1 MLPSL
6 KSAKSLGAIYTPN
19 SITTLMAQSVLVDY
33 INSELSVSYSSY
45 DDLLMENKKQNQQ
58 RILERLKNIKIVDP
72 ACGSGHFLLDMLFQL
87 EAIYYAFQKNTPS
100 LVSISKADIRQQ
112 IVLNNLF
119 GVDINPKAVGKCKLR
134 LLHTLAEKK
143 GQFEGQ
149 QSHSN
154 IDLHIRCGNSVLGI
168 FEQPD
173 SNSTALSKKTFVSL
187 MEDRNKLLREVE
199 ESNGFLTPAKRD
211 ELRQSTN
218 KLNLYCTEQ
227 LLGNKKLQR
236 IENQYSVEQFNARF
250 IPFHWA
256 MEFSQVMGMP
266 NGGFDIVIGNPPYV
280 KADSQDQGFQE
291 YREIVRKLFS
301 TFEEKWDL
309 YIAFLELGMRILKP
323 GGLMSFIL
331 SDAFS
336 TAKYASKMRKLL
348 LSKKLLN
355 VSFFPEIKIFP
366 DVGVHNILLTVK
378 NEPTAE
384 DHTVKRI
391 LYGESVM
398 EPKTIEMIDPTELQ
412 ENVFRYTP
420 ESDSF
425 FTMKMENTIP
435 LGDICY
441 ISKGM
446 VLNSDEKKWKGEF
459 KKNDLINPK
468 KSQIHCKPYVE
479 NKFIREFC
487 ILSHQYLEYDT
498 NRVPSKVS
506 RPTFPEL
513 YTNEKILVGKM
524 GGRAVYDDQGMF
536 CNDSLMIVIPYHKL
550 SSVENRVLR
559 RKAVEKALIQG
570 SRISRG
576 YDLRY
581 LLGILNSS
589 HATRFFN
596 RIRSHRLKNY
606 VNPNELKQL
615 PIFQASQKEQEE
627 IISLVKR
634 LEENRNQWKEA
645 NREEIEKQNNVRYEK
660 LLDSLDKHI
669 EKLYSREREP

>member
-1 MLPSL
+1 M

-149 QSHSN
+149 QSHAS

-173 SNSTALSKKTFVSL
+173 SNSTALPKKTFASL
-187 MEDRNKLLREVE
+187 MEGRNKLLREVE

-211 ELRQSTN
+211 ELRQATR

-227 LLGNKKLQR
+227 LLGSKKLQR

-291 YREIVRKLFS
+291 YREIVRKLLS

-309 YIAFLELGMRILKP
+309 YIAFLELGMKILKP

-596 RIRSHRLKNY
+596 RIRSHRLKT
-606 VNPNELKQL
+606 
-615 PIFQASQKEQEE
+615 
-627 IISLVKR
+627 
-634 LEENRNQWKEA
+634 
-645 NREEIEKQNNVRYEK
+645 
-660 LLDSLDKHI
+660 
-669 EKLYSREREP
+669 

>member
-1 MLPSL
+1 M

-58 RILERLKNIKIVDP
+58 RFLERLKNIKIVDP

-291 YREIVRKLFS
+291 YREIVRKLLS

-309 YIAFLELGMRILKP
+309 YIAFLELGMKILKP

-348 LSKKLLN
+348 LSKKLLK

-384 DHTVKRI
+384 DHTVTRI

-398 EPKTIEMIDPTELQ
+398 EPKTIEIIDPTKLQ
-412 ENVFRYTP
+412 ENLFRYTP
-420 ESDSF
+420 ELDSC

-468 KSQIHCKPYVE
+468 KS
-479 NKFIREFC
+479 F
-487 ILSHQYLEYDT
+487 L
-498 NRVPSKVS
+498 
-506 RPTFPEL
+506 
-513 YTNEKILVGKM
+513 
-524 GGRAVYDDQGMF
+524 
-536 CNDSLMIVIPYHKL
+536 
-550 SSVENRVLR
+550 
-559 RKAVEKALIQG
+559 
-570 SRISRG
+570 
-576 YDLRY
+576 
-581 LLGILNSS
+581 
-589 HATRFFN
+589 
-596 RIRSHRLKNY
+596 
-606 VNPNELKQL
+606 
-615 PIFQASQKEQEE
+615 
-627 IISLVKR
+627 
-634 LEENRNQWKEA
+634 
-645 NREEIEKQNNVRYEK
+645 
-660 LLDSLDKHI
+660 
-669 EKLYSREREP
+669 